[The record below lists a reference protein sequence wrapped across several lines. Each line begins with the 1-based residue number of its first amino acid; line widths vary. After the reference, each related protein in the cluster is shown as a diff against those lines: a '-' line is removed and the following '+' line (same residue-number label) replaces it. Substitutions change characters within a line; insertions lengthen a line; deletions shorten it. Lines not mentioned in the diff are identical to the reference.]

1 VSAVREYLP
10 YVIFGVVTGA
20 IYGICAMG
28 LVLTYKTS
36 GVFNF
41 GHGAVCALS
50 AYAFF
55 DLRQLQGMAWPLA
68 GFLVLFVLG
77 PIVGLLMERLA
88 AGLAPVSTA
97 YKIVGTVGL
106 LVFIQALIVLRYTGQ
121 GRRFDYFLPQHK
133 AFAISGVTV
142 TVDSCIT
149 VGIGAAA
156 ALGLFLFF
164 RYTRLGTAIRGVVD
178 DPQLLDMTGE
188 SPTRVRRTAW
198 IIGSIFASA
207 SGILFASTQQQV
219 DVNVLS
225 VLIVQAFGAATI
237 ALFRNLPMCFV
248 GGVIVALAQK
258 LISKDLSS
266 THEQLAGLDL
276 TIPFIVLFIGLLV
289 IPRKHLVE
297 VGRQVKPRAAR
308 ASRVALRDRRILM
321 GVMVGVAL
329 VIPAFS
335 GTHQI
340 AWNVALTQVALF
352 MSLHLLVRIS
362 GQISLGQIGFAAI
375 GASTFAHALHQ
386 GMPWLLAL
394 LVAGL
399 ICIPVS
405 LVIAVPAIRLS
416 GLYLG
421 LATLGFGIVLNQF
434 FYAKDYMFGF
444 GSVDTSR
451 PSFWNMDT
459 SESHYYYLLMAIALA
474 SVLIVLWIERSRLG
488 RLLRGMADAPVALS
502 TLGLAVNISR
512 TLVFCIAGFLAG
524 ISGALYASMFGSVS
538 AESFFFVQSLIVL
551 AVLAISGRRTFIA
564 AMVAPVLLYVV
575 PNYITNANFFQCLQM
590 FFGLAAIAAA
600 ISSQGAFDR
609 WCAATAARFSS
620 RRVGPASVRI
630 EDYLQEKAGGA
641 ATALDREPVGAS
653 R

>member
-1 VSAVREYLP
+1 MKEYIP
-10 YVIFGVVTGA
+10 YLIFGIVTGS

-55 DLRQLQGMAWPLA
+55 DLRQERGVPWPVA
-68 GFLVLFVLG
+68 AFLVVFVIG
-77 PIVGLLMERLA
+77 PLVGLVMERLA

-106 LVFIQALIVLRYTGQ
+106 LVFIQALIVLRYSGQ
-121 GRRFDYFLPQHK
+121 GRRFDYFFPQDE
-133 AFAISGVTV
+133 AFSVQGVGV

-156 ALGLFLFF
+156 AIGLFAFF

-198 IIGSIFASA
+198 VIGSIFASA

-225 VLIVQAFGAATI
+225 ILIVQAFGAATI

-258 LISKDLSS
+258 LVSKDLSTTS
-266 THEQLAGLDL
+266 EQLAGLDL
-276 TIPFIVLFIGLLV
+276 TVPFIVLFIGLLV

-297 VGRQVKPRAAR
+297 VGRAVKPRAAK
-308 ASRVALRDRRILM
+308 ASRLTLRDRRIVM
-321 GVMVGVAL
+321 GLAFAAAL
-329 VIPAFS
+329 SVPAFS

-340 AWNVALTQVALF
+340 AWNVAATQVALF
-352 MSLHLLVRIS
+352 MSLHLLVRVS

-375 GASTFAHALHQ
+375 GASTFAHMLGR

-394 LVAGL
+394 LIAGL

-421 LATLGFGIVLNQF
+421 LATFGFGIVLNQF

-444 GSVDTSR
+444 GSVDTER
-451 PSFWNMDT
+451 PGFWDMNT
-459 SESHYYYLLMAIALA
+459 SESHYYYLLLAIAVA
-474 SVLIVLWIERSRLG
+474 AIGIVLWIERSRLG
-488 RLLRGMADAPVALS
+488 RLLRGMADAPVALA
-502 TLGLAVNISR
+502 TLGLSVNISR
-512 TLVFCIAGFLAG
+512 TIVFCVAGFLAG
-524 ISGALYASMFGSVS
+524 ISGALYASMFGAVS
-538 AESFFFVQSLIVL
+538 AESYFFIQSLIVL
-551 AVLAISGRRTFIA
+551 AVLAISGRRTVVA
-564 AMVAPVLLYVV
+564 AVVAPILLYVV
-575 PNYITNANFFQCLQM
+575 PNYITNEDFYQVLQM
-590 FFGLAAIAAA
+590 FFGLAAIFAA
-600 ISSQGAFDR
+600 IGSQGAFDR
-609 WCAATAARFSS
+609 FYASTAARFSS
-620 RRVGPASVRI
+620 RRVGPASVRV
-630 EDYLQEKAGGA
+630 EDYLQKVDSP
-641 ATALDREPVGAS
+641 TKTSDRETVGAP

>member
-1 VSAVREYLP
+1 VRLVKEYIP
-10 YVIFGVVTGA
+10 YIIFGVVTGS

-55 DLRQLQGMAWPLA
+55 DLRQLQGMPWQLA
-68 GFLVLFVLG
+68 AVLIVFVMG
-77 PIVGLLMERLA
+77 PIVGLIMERLA

-106 LVFIQALIVLRYTGQ
+106 LVFIQALIVLRYGGQ
-121 GRRFDYFLPQHK
+121 GRRFDYFFPQNE
-133 AFAISGVTV
+133 AFSVEGVGVTA
-142 TVDSCIT
+142 DSCIT
-149 VGIGAAA
+149 VGIGAASA
-156 ALGLFLFF
+156 FGLFAFF
-164 RYTRLGTAIRGVVD
+164 RWTRLGTAIRGVVD

-188 SPTRVRRTAW
+188 SPNRVRRTAW
-198 IIGSIFASA
+198 VLGSIFASA

-248 GGVIVALAQK
+248 GGVLVALVQK
-258 LISKDLSS
+258 LVSKDLSTS
-266 THEQLAGLDL
+266 NEQLAGLDL
-276 TIPFIVLFIGLLV
+276 TIPFLVLFIGLLV

-297 VGRQVKPRAAR
+297 VGRQVKPRAAK
-308 ASRVALRDRRILM
+308 ASRLGERDRRVVM
-321 GVMVGVAL
+321 GMAVVAAL
-329 VIPAFS
+329 TVPAFS

-352 MSLHLLVRIS
+352 MSLHLLVRVS

-375 GASTFAHALHQ
+375 GASTFAHALNN

-399 ICIPVS
+399 VCIPVS

-444 GSVDTSR
+444 GSVDTDR
-451 PSFWNMDT
+451 PNFWSMDT
-459 SESHYYYLLMAIALA
+459 SESHYYYLLLAIAAA
-474 SVLIVLWIERSRLG
+474 SVALVLWIERSRLG

-524 ISGALYASMFGSVS
+524 ISGALYASMFGTVS

-551 AVLAISGRRTFIA
+551 AVLAISGRRTFVA
-564 AMVAPVLLYVV
+564 AIVAPVLLYVV
-575 PNYITNANFFQCLQM
+575 PNYITNENFFQCLQM

-600 ISSQGAFDR
+600 IGSQGAFDR
-609 WCAATAARFSS
+609 AYASAAARYSS
-620 RRVGPASVRI
+620 RRVGPASVRV
-630 EDYLQEKAGGA
+630 EDYLQKAGRPA
-641 ATALDREPVGAS
+641 PSSDREPVGAS

>member
-1 VSAVREYLP
+1 VKEYLP
-10 YVIFGVVTGA
+10 YVIFGIVTGA

-55 DLRQLQGMAWPLA
+55 DLRQQQGMPWPVA
-68 GFLVLFVLG
+68 GFLVVFVLG

-106 LVFIQALIVLRYTGQ
+106 LVFIQALIVLRYSGQ
-121 GRRFDYFLPQHK
+121 GRRFDYFLPQRK
-133 AFAISGVTV
+133 AFSISGVSV

-156 ALGLFLFF
+156 AVGLFLFF

-188 SPTRVRRTAW
+188 SPTKVRRTAW
-198 IIGSIFASA
+198 ILGSIFASV

-225 VLIVQAFGAATI
+225 ILIVQAFGAATI

-258 LISKDLSS
+258 LVSKDLSS
-266 THEQLAGLDL
+266 GHEQLAGLDL
-276 TIPFIVLFIGLLV
+276 TIPFLVLFVGLLV
-289 IPRKHLVE
+289 IPRKQLVE
-297 VGRQVKPRAAR
+297 VGRQVKPRAAK
-308 ASRVALRDRRILM
+308 ASRFALRDRRIATGAFLLL
-321 GVMVGVAL
+321 AL
-329 VIPAFS
+329 SVPAFS

-352 MSLHLLVRIS
+352 MSLHLLVRVS

-375 GASTFAHALHQ
+375 GASTFAHSLHT

-394 LVAGL
+394 VIAGL
-399 ICIPVS
+399 VCIPVS

-434 FYAKDYMFGF
+434 FYAKTYMFGF
-444 GSVDTSR
+444 GSVETDR
-451 PSFWNMDT
+451 PNFWSMDT
-459 SESHYYYLLMAIALA
+459 NEGHFYYLLLAIAVA
-474 SVLIVLWIERSRLG
+474 SVGIVLWIERSRLG

-538 AESFFFVQSLIVL
+538 AESYFFVQSLIVL
-551 AVLAISGRRTFIA
+551 AVLAISGRRTVVA
-564 AMVAPVLLYVV
+564 AVVAPILLYVV
-575 PNYITNANFFQCLQM
+575 PNYITNPDFFECLQM

-600 ISSQGAFDR
+600 IGSQGAFDR
-609 WCAATAARFSS
+609 AYAAMAARYSS
-620 RRVGPASVRI
+620 RRVGPASVRV
-630 EDYLQEKAGGA
+630 EDYLQKVGRPAPVS
-641 ATALDREPVGAS
+641 DREPVGAT

>member
-1 VSAVREYLP
+1 VSAVKEYLP
-10 YVIFGVVTGA
+10 YLIFGVVTGA

-55 DLRQLQGMAWPLA
+55 DLRQQQGMAWPLA
-68 GFLVLFVLG
+68 AFLVVFVMG
-77 PIVGLLMERLA
+77 PLVGLLMERLA

-121 GRRFDYFLPQHK
+121 GRRFDYFLPQHT
-133 AFAISGVTV
+133 AFSVQGVSV

-156 ALGLFLFF
+156 AIGLFLFF

-188 SPTRVRRTAW
+188 SPTKVRRTAW
-198 IIGSIFASA
+198 IIGSIFASV

-225 VLIVQAFGAATI
+225 ILIVQAFGAATI

-258 LISKDLSS
+258 LVSKDLSS
-266 THEQLAGLDL
+266 HEQLAGLDL
-276 TIPFIVLFIGLLV
+276 TVPFIVLFVGLLV

-297 VGRQVKPRAAR
+297 VGRQVKPRAAK
-308 ASRVALRDRRILM
+308 ASRIALRDRRILM
-321 GVMVGVAL
+321 AVMVGVA
-329 VIPAFS
+329 VSIPAFS

-352 MSLHLLVRIS
+352 MSLHLLVRVS

-375 GASTFAHALHQ
+375 GASTFAHMLNNNV
-386 GMPWLLAL
+386 PWLLAL
-394 LVAGL
+394 LIAGL

-434 FYAKDYMFGF
+434 FYAKKYMFGF
-444 GSVDTSR
+444 GSVDTKR
-451 PSFWNMDT
+451 PGFWNMDT

-474 SVLIVLWIERSRLG
+474 SVGIVLWIERSRLG

-512 TLVFCIAGFLAG
+512 TLVFCVAGFLAG

-538 AESFFFVQSLIVL
+538 AESYFFVQSLIVL
-551 AVLAISGRRTFIA
+551 AVLAISGRRTFVA

-575 PNYITNANFFQCLQM
+575 PNYITDPDFFQCLQM

-600 ISSQGAFDR
+600 IGSQGAFDR
-609 WCAATAARFSS
+609 WCAATAARFPS
-620 RRVGPASVRI
+620 RRVGPASIRI
-630 EDYLQEKAGGA
+630 EDYLEQKAGGS
-641 ATALDREPVGAS
+641 TAVPDREPVGAS

>member
-1 VSAVREYLP
+1 MKEYLP
-10 YVIFGVVTGA
+10 YLIFGIVTGS

-55 DLRQLQGMAWPLA
+55 DLRQQQGMAWPLA
-68 GFLVLFVLG
+68 AFLVVFVMG
-77 PIVGLLMERLA
+77 PLVGLIMERLA

-121 GRRFDYFLPQHK
+121 GRRFDYFFPQDE
-133 AFAISGVTV
+133 AFSMQGVGV

-149 VGIGAAA
+149 VGIGAASA
-156 ALGLFLFF
+156 IALFVFF

-188 SPTRVRRTAW
+188 SPTKVRRTAW
-198 IIGSIFASA
+198 VIGSIFASA

-225 VLIVQAFGAATI
+225 ILIVQAFGAATI

-258 LISKDLSS
+258 LVSKDLSTS
-266 THEQLAGLDL
+266 SEQLAGLDL
-276 TIPFIVLFIGLLV
+276 TVPFIVLFIGLLV

-297 VGRQVKPRAAR
+297 VGRQVKPRAAKP
-308 ASRVALRDRRILM
+308 SRIKLRDRRIIMGLM
-321 GVMVGVAL
+321 IGVAL
-329 VIPAFS
+329 TIPAFS

-352 MSLHLLVRIS
+352 MSLHLLVRVS

-375 GASTFAHALHQ
+375 GASTFAHML
-386 GMPWLLAL
+386 GRGIPWPLAL
-394 LVAGL
+394 LIAGL

-405 LVIAVPAIRLS
+405 LIIAVPAIRLS

-444 GSVDTSR
+444 GSVDTER
-451 PSFWNMDT
+451 PAFWDMDT
-459 SESHYYYLLMAIALA
+459 SESHYYYLLLAIAVA
-474 SVLIVLWIERSRLG
+474 AVGIVLWIERSRLG

-512 TLVFCIAGFLAG
+512 TIVFCIAGFLAG
-524 ISGALYASMFGSVS
+524 ISGALYASMFGAVS
-538 AESFFFVQSLIVL
+538 AESYFFVQSLIVL
-551 AVLAISGRRTFIA
+551 AVLAISGRRTFVA

-575 PNYITNANFFQCLQM
+575 PNYITNEDFFQCLQM
-590 FFGLAAIAAA
+590 FFGLAAIFAA
-600 ISSQGAFDR
+600 IGSQGAFDR
-609 WCAATAARFSS
+609 LYASTAARFSS
-620 RRVGPASVRI
+620 RRVGPASVRV
-630 EDYLQEKAGGA
+630 EDYLEKKVGSPA
-641 ATALDREPVGAS
+641 AASDREPVGAS

>member
-1 VSAVREYLP
+1 MKEYIP
-10 YVIFGVVTGA
+10 FIIFGVVTGS

-55 DLRQLQGMAWPLA
+55 DLRQQQGVPWPVAALI
-68 GFLVLFVLG
+68 VIFVIG
-77 PIVGLLMERLA
+77 PLVGLIMERLA

-121 GRRFDYFLPQHK
+121 GRRFDYFLPQDE
-133 AFAISGVTV
+133 AFSLQGVAV

-149 VGIGAAA
+149 VGIGAIAA
-156 ALGLFLFF
+156 IALFAFF

-188 SPTRVRRTAW
+188 SPNKVRRTAW
-198 IIGSIFASA
+198 VIGSVFASA

-225 VLIVQAFGAATI
+225 ILIVQAFGAATI

-248 GGVIVALAQK
+248 GGVIVALLQK
-258 LISKDLSS
+258 LVSKDFS
-266 THEQLAGLDL
+266 TASEQLAGLDL
-276 TIPFIVLFIGLLV
+276 TIPFLVLFIGLLV

-297 VGRQVKPRAAR
+297 VGRQVKPRAAK
-308 ASRVALRDRRILM
+308 ASRLSLRDRRIAIGLTLAA
-321 GVMVGVAL
+321 AL
-329 VIPAFS
+329 TVPAFA
-335 GTHQI
+335 GTHQV
-340 AWNVALTQVALF
+340 AWNVAVTQVALF
-352 MSLHLLVRIS
+352 MSLHLLVRVS
-362 GQISLGQIGFAAI
+362 GQISLCQIGFAAI
-375 GASTFAHALHQ
+375 GASTFAHML
-386 GMPWLLAL
+386 GRDVPFVLAL
-394 LVAGL
+394 LIAGL
-399 ICIPVS
+399 ICVPAA

-421 LATLGFGIVLNQF
+421 LATFGFGIVLNQF

-444 GSVDTSR
+444 GSVDTER
-451 PSFWNMDT
+451 PGFWDMDT
-459 SESHYYYLLMAIALA
+459 KESHYYYGLLVVAAHSVAL
-474 SVLIVLWIERSRLG
+474 VLWIERSRLG

-502 TLGLAVNISR
+502 TLGLAVNVSR
-512 TLVFCIAGFLAG
+512 TIVFCVAGFLAG
-524 ISGALYASMFGSVS
+524 ISGALYASMFGAVS
-538 AESFFFVQSLIVL
+538 AESYFFVQSLIVL
-551 AVLAISGRRTFIA
+551 AVLAISGRRTVVA
-564 AMVAPVLLYVV
+564 AVVAPILLYVV
-575 PNYITNANFFQCLQM
+575 PNYITNADFFQVLQM
-590 FFGLAAIAAA
+590 FFGLAAIFAA
-600 ISSQGAFDR
+600 IGSQGAFDR
-609 WCAATAARFSS
+609 WYASSAARFSS
-620 RRVGPASVRI
+620 RRVGPASVRV
-630 EDYLQEKAGGA
+630 EDYLQKVDRA
-641 ATALDREPVGAS
+641 APADDREPVGAS